1 LCSAA
6 KLRIFLTIP
15 ETAGQGFA
23 PQQGTTHF
31 FGPIVMQNAKRGG
44 TSRTRVVPKQA
55 EIGGLPGLTF
65 PCTAQD
71 SDLQCT
77 ADFPSAA
84 RE

>member
-1 LCSAA
+1 
-6 KLRIFLTIP
+6 
-15 ETAGQGFA
+15 
-23 PQQGTTHF
+23 
-31 FGPIVMQNAKRGG
+31 MQNAKRGG

-77 ADFPSAA
+77 ADFASAA
-84 RE
+84 RG